1 MFDSGG
7 MRVGRDQAQQR
18 KSAIEKANEWTAEQ
32 ATRLGIEPREILDAV
47 RRGWLS
53 GIIQHLPASWVGE
66 ISGPPDCYDAYGKLR
81 EQIKTAQVL
90 PIRNKAPAPYNWS
103 QPLAHGN
110 HHNKSQP
117 SEPGETAMEAAFR
130 QAAE

>member
-1 MFDSGG
+1 MYERIA
-7 MRVGRDQAQQR
+7 RVA
-18 KSAIEKANEWTAEQ
+18 AVAKADAWTAEQ
-32 ATRLGIEPREILDAV
+32 AERLGVTNAEVLDAV
-47 RRGWLS
+47 KRGWLS
-53 GIIQHLPASWVGE
+53 GMIQHLPASRVGE
-66 ISGPPDCYDAYGKLR
+66 FYGPPDCSDAYGKLR

-90 PIRNKAPAPYNWS
+90 PIRNKAPVPYNWC

-117 SEPGETAMEAAFR
+117 SEPGETAMAAAFK